1 MLLLTAFSRFNQ
13 WAGPFVLDRVYLSAR
28 SAFGIGGGSQPVFDA
43 VFLHPFARLVSIE
56 CHHHYQDDSVV
67 KECTGNGDLVGA
79 AERRVGILETH
90 YAKPGVLATH
100 WRAWS
105 AHDRFKRWV
114 RSECLLARHGPAV
127 QKSFRSIKVSPQFQ
141 PNKRHRMWG
150 MLGGGNGGDD
160 TAGAAASSSSSR
172 VASVPSQHAGAEAGA
187 LLLSKL
193 PTSKQLEAWFDM
205 KDWTLHKDTDATT
218 RAMRRIAR
226 AVGGSTRVSLGGAL
240 CVAVLPNA
248 DGDEEG
254 SVGARGVS
262 NDGDAAD
269 HQPSKRS
276 SLSNLRLEE
285 LVELSGGHVQECGPL
300 NALCEHYGQYQVYTR
315 EYVQK
320 LGEYL
325 VTQQAEASRL
335 HDATGRNPDV
345 ILDVGAGDGLLVQLL
360 NDYFDS
366 HYASGSP
373 IQRRGTAK
381 PSISVPRALR
391 RGGPNLAVKPRN
403 PVRGKR
409 RIASATSSGEEDE
422 TTSVRRPLV
431 AVATDDGSWR
441 ISARAPVER
450 LSVED
455 ALEKYAAMPSA
466 DDDHDENDGA
476 STRRHRPRHRP
487 RVTVLCSWMPMG
499 LDWTARFRRHEVD
512 EYVLVGE
519 CDDGQCGHNWET
531 WGNPHFRPDDWSG
544 ATDNDDERDGSVE
557 SNSASTERREI
568 ADSDAAQTTIRPP
581 HVVDGYERRD
591 LDFLAPHQ
599 FSRYDSR
606 VSKSGRTVSFR
617 RRRGAVGLGVAVPD

>member
-13 WAGPFVLDRVYLSAR
+13 WAGPFVLDKVYLSAR
-28 SAFGIGGGSQPVFDA
+28 SALGIIGGSQPVFDA
-43 VFLHPFARLVSIE
+43 IFLHPFARLVSIE
-56 CHHHYQDDSVV
+56 CHHHYHDDATV
-67 KECTGNGDLVGA
+67 KECMTNGDLVGA
-79 AERRVGILETH
+79 AERRVGILETT
-90 YAKPGVLATH
+90 YVKPGVLARH

-105 AHDRFKRWV
+105 GHERFKRWV
-114 RSECLLARHGPAV
+114 RSECLLARHGPAI
-127 QKSFRSIKVSPQFQ
+127 QKSFRNIKVSPQFQ
-141 PNKRHRMWG
+141 PKKRSRVWG
-150 MLGGGNGGDD
+150 ILGGDHNAAD
-160 TAGAAASSSSSR
+160 TETPSSSSR
-172 VASVPSQHAGAEAGA
+172 AASVPSDHAGADAGT

-226 AVGGSTRVSLGGAL
+226 TVGGSTQVSLGGAL
-240 CVAVLPNA
+240 CVAVLPNS
-248 DGDEEG
+248 DGGEEG
-254 SVGARGVS
+254 SGG
-262 NDGDAAD
+262 GDVNNNIDLAD
-269 HQPSKRS
+269 TPSKRS
-276 SLSNLRLEE
+276 SLSDLRLKE

-325 VTQQAEASRL
+325 VTRQAEVSRV
-335 HDATGRNPDV
+335 HDATDRPDV

-360 NDYFDS
+360 NDYFDC
-366 HYASGSP
+366 HYASVSP
-373 IQRRGTAK
+373 IQGRGAPK
-381 PSISVPRALR
+381 PSTSVPRALR
-391 RGGPNLAVKPRN
+391 RGGPILTVKPRN

-409 RIASATSSGEEDE
+409 RIASATSSVEKDE
-422 TTSVRRPLV
+422 STSVRRPLV

-450 LSVED
+450 LSVEE
-455 ALEKYAAMPSA
+455 ALEKYAATPSA
-466 DDDHDENDGA
+466 GDDDPDENVGA
-476 STRRHRPRHRP
+476 STRRHRPRP

-499 LDWTARFRRHEVD
+499 LDWTALFRRHEVD

-531 WGNPHFRPDDWSG
+531 WGNPHFRDDDQTG
-544 ATDNDDERDGSVE
+544 AADNDDERDATVVP
-557 SNSASTERREI
+557 NSASTERRELV
-568 ADSDAAQTTIRPP
+568 DSKPWQTSIRPP
-581 HVVDGYERRD
+581 HVVDGYERHD

-606 VSKSGRTVSFR
+606 ASKSGRTVSFR
-617 RRRGAVGLGVAVPD
+617 RCRGAVSVGVVVAVPD

>member
-13 WAGPFVLDRVYLSAR
+13 WAGPFVLNRVYLPAR
-28 SAFGIGGGSQPVFDA
+28 SAFGIIGGSQPVFDA
-43 VFLHPFARLVSIE
+43 IFLHPFAKLVSIE

-67 KECTGNGDLVGA
+67 KECMRNGDLVGA
-79 AERRVGILETH
+79 AERRVGILETT
-90 YAKPGVLATH
+90 YVKPGVLARH

-105 AHDRFKRWV
+105 GHDRFKRWV
-114 RSECLLARHGPAV
+114 RSECLLARHGPAI

-141 PNKRHRMWG
+141 PRKRSGMWG
-150 MLGGGNGGDD
+150 MLGGGND
-160 TAGAAASSSSSR
+160 TAGAAETSSSSR
-172 VASVPSQHAGAEAGA
+172 VASVPSDHARADAGT
-187 LLLSKL
+187 LVSKL

-226 AVGGSTRVSLGGAL
+226 TVGGSTQVSLGGAL
-240 CVAVLPNA
+240 CVAVLPN

-254 SVGARGVS
+254 SGGGDV
-262 NDGDAAD
+262 NNNGDAAD
-269 HQPSKRS
+269 TPSKRS
-276 SLSNLRLEE
+276 SLSDLRLEE

-335 HDATGRNPDV
+335 QDATDRNPDV

-366 HYASGSP
+366 YCAIGST
-373 IQRRGTAK
+373 IQRRGAPK
-381 PSISVPRALR
+381 SSISVPRALR
-391 RGGPNLAVKPRN
+391 RGGPNVIVKPRN

-422 TTSVRRPLV
+422 STSSPRPLV

-450 LSVED
+450 LSVEE

-466 DDDHDENDGA
+466 GDDDHDENDGA
-476 STRRHRPRHRP
+476 STRRRHRPRP

-531 WGNPHFRPDDWSG
+531 WGNPHFRDDDDQRG
-544 ATDNDDERDGSVE
+544 ATDNDEQDDSVGPE
-557 SNSASTERREI
+557 SKSTERREI
-568 ADSDAAQTTIRPP
+568 ADSDAAQTTLRPP
-581 HVVDGYERRD
+581 HAIDGYERRD
-591 LDFLAPHQ
+591 LDFLAPYQ

-606 VSKSGRTVSFR
+606 VCKSGRTVSFR
-617 RRRGAVGLGVAVPD
+617 RRRGDISVGVAVPDGWLDR

>member
-1 MLLLTAFSRFNQ
+1 MLLLTAFSRLNQ
-13 WAGPFVLDRVYLSAR
+13 WAGPFVLDRVYLPAR
-28 SAFGIGGGSQPVFDA
+28 SAFGIVGGSQPVFDA
-43 VFLHPFARLVSIE
+43 IFLHPFAKLVSIE
-56 CHHHYQDDSVV
+56 CHHHYQDDATV
-67 KECTGNGDLVGA
+67 KECMRNGDLVGA
-79 AERRVGILETH
+79 AERRVGILETN
-90 YAKPGVLATH
+90 YVKPGVLARH

-105 AHDRFKRWV
+105 GHDRFKRWV

-127 QKSFRSIKVSPQFQ
+127 QKSFRNIKVSPQFQ
-141 PNKRHRMWG
+141 PRKRHGVWG
-150 MLGGGNGGDD
+150 ILGDD
-160 TAGAAASSSSSR
+160 HNAADAETSSSSR
-172 VASVPSQHAGAEAGA
+172 VASDHARVEAGA
-187 LLLSKL
+187 LLSRL

-226 AVGGSTRVSLGGAL
+226 TEGGSTQVSLGGAL
-240 CVAVLPNA
+240 CVAVLPEEDV
-248 DGDEEG
+248 DGSGGGD
-254 SVGARGVS
+254 V
-262 NDGDAAD
+262 NCDDGDAAD
-269 HQPSKRS
+269 TPSKRS
-276 SLSNLRLEE
+276 SLSDLRLEE

-335 HDATGRNPDV
+335 QDATDRPDV

-366 HYASGSP
+366 HYAGGSP
-373 IQRRGTAK
+373 IQGRGAPK

-391 RGGPNLAVKPRN
+391 RGGPILKPRN
-403 PVRGKR
+403 PPVRGKR
-409 RIASATSSGEEDE
+409 RIVSATSSGKEDE
-422 TTSVRRPLV
+422 TTSSRRPLV

-441 ISARAPVER
+441 ISARGPVER
-450 LSVED
+450 LSVEE
-455 ALEKYAAMPSA
+455 ALDKYAAMPSA

-476 STRRHRPRHRP
+476 STRRRHRPRP

-499 LDWTARFRRHEVD
+499 LDWTARFRCHEVD

-531 WGNPHFRPDDWSG
+531 WGNPHFRDDDQRG
-544 ATDNDDERDGSVE
+544 ATDNDERDGSVDPY
-557 SNSASTERREI
+557 SASTERRELV
-568 ADSDAAQTTIRPP
+568 DSESWQTSIRPP

-606 VSKSGRTVSFR
+606 ASKSGRTVSFR
-617 RRRGAVGLGVAVPD
+617 RRRGAVSVGVGVAVPD